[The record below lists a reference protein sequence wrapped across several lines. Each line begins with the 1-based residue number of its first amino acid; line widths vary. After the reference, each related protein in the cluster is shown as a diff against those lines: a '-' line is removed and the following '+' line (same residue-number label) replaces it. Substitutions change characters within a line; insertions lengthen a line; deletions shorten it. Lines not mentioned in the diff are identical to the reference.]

1 MKKVLFA
8 FAMLAMI
15 SVGCSKDNANRASN
29 GNGQEVEDPNGNENE
44 NGNGNGEE
52 NPPEPEGPAVKT
64 GAENLVIHISFDKD
78 ELIEVGEGIT
88 FKENKGQASIATGFI
103 GKGWTNKSGNN
114 ATEAYSKFDV
124 AQGSAFS
131 KIENFSMSVWIKN
144 VEANPK
150 GCIISLN
157 GGRMSAT
164 KPHDFPA
171 FNVYFDNCG
180 SDSETGEKWQQV
192 NGRFI
197 FHDAKGAEQNLWL
210 DCGATALAVYG
221 EWFHF
226 AVTYEP
232 AAKVAHLYVNG
243 EEIRELQF
251 DPGIPFNNLVT
262 EFTNAL
268 YIGAWSTYVE
278 GDSNQSWQNYWPGSI
293 DEVRIFDKALTPDEV
308 LALYKEELNINLEQ
322 ED

>member
-1 MKKVLFA
+1 MKKILFMLA
-8 FAMLAMI
+8 VLAMI
-15 SVGCSKDNANRASN
+15 GVSCSKDNANRAS
-29 GNGQEVEDPNGNENE
+29 GSGGKDDETEDPTQE
-44 NGNGNGEE
+44 
-52 NPPEPEGPAVKT
+52 PDPKPDPEPEGPSVKT

-78 ELIEVGEGIT
+78 DLLEVGEGIT
-88 FKENKGQASIATGFI
+88 FKENKGQASITTGFI

-124 AQGSAFS
+124 AAGSAFS

-157 GGRMSAT
+157 GARMGIPPSE

-171 FNVYFDNCG
+171 FNVYFDNNG
-180 SDSETGEKWQQV
+180 TDSETGERWQQV

-197 FHDAKGAEQNLWL
+197 FHDSNRNEQNLWL
-210 DCGATALAVYG
+210 DTGAPALAVYG
-221 EWFHF
+221 EWFHL

-232 AAKVAHLYVNG
+232 AAKTGYIYVNG
-243 EEIRELQF
+243 EEIRELTF

-262 EFTNAL
+262 EYTNAL
-268 YIGAWSTYVE
+268 YIGAWSTFVE
-278 GDSNQSWQNYWPGSI
+278 GDSVQTWQNYWPGAI
-293 DEVRIFDKALTPDEV
+293 DELRIFDRILTPEEV
-308 LALYKEELNINLEQ
+308 LALYKEELDINLSQDE
-322 ED
+322 